1 MAAAKSK
8 TTGKST
14 RKSSGARRIE
24 GARKQAMETGRN
36 RLLVTGIV
44 LSLAFAAIGVR
55 LVDLTVFQAG
65 GEPRLAQ
72 IEPNPEVASGRAD
85 IVDRNG
91 ILLATSLPTAS
102 LFADPSAV
110 LNAQE
115 VADKLI
121 TELPELNRQE
131 LLGKLKTKSRFVW
144 ITRNLTPKQHY
155 KVNRLGLP
163 GLGFQRGERRVYPHG
178 RLAAHA
184 LGLTDVDG
192 RGIAGLEQ
200 NFDRALRAG
209 NRIQVSLDIR
219 IQSMMRQELAAA
231 VREFRAIGAAGVVL
245 DANSGELVSLVSL
258 PDFDPNE
265 PSSAGPETAFNRVTK
280 GVYEMGSTFKLFT
293 AAMAL
298 DSGTVDLNSSYDASQ
313 PIKISRFTIRDFHA
327 KNRWLSVPEIIV
339 YSSNIGAAKMAV
351 DVGTKTQR
359 DYLDRFGLLRPAA
372 LELPEVGKPL
382 VPKRWRKI
390 NTMTIAYGYG
400 IAVSPLQ
407 LASGVAVLV
416 NGGRYVPPTVL
427 KTVAGNSSTGKRV
440 LSEETSELMR
450 GLMRLVVT
458 NGTGRKAAA
467 KGYIVG
473 GKTGTTDKLAVRG
486 YRKNATLS
494 SFVGAF
500 PMNAPRY
507 IVLVMVDEPKGNKRT
522 FNYATGGWVA
532 APAVGRVVQRMASL
546 IGMAP
551 DRQPEPAKVPVK
563 KPIIKASTP
572 PKASPGISKRK
583 TAAAPPPAPITVS
596 RASPS
601 PAPRRNDSAADET
614 LMLQR
619 VRAVLDVRDK
629 KSEADAVGPPEQALA
644 TY

>member
-1 MAAAKSK
+1 
-8 TTGKST
+8 
-14 RKSSGARRIE
+14 
-24 GARKQAMETGRN
+24 METGRN

-72 IEPNPEVASGRAD
+72 IESNPEVASGRAD

-563 KPIIKASTP
+563 KPMIKASTP

>member
-1 MAAAKSK
+1 MAAAKPQK
-8 TTGKST
+8 TGKPNS
-14 RKSSGARRIE
+14 ARRIE

-36 RLLVTGIV
+36 RLLVTGVV
-44 LSLAFAAIGVR
+44 LSLAFTAIGVR
-55 LVDLTVFQAG
+55 LVDLTVFKGG
-65 GEPRLAQ
+65 GEPRLAH
-72 IEPNPEVASGRAD
+72 IESNPEVASGRAD

-102 LFADPSAV
+102 LYANPGAV
-110 LNAQE
+110 LNARE

-121 TELPELNRQE
+121 TVLPELNRQE
-131 LLGKLKTKSRFVW
+131 LLGRLKIKSRFVW
-144 ITRNLTPKQHY
+144 ITRNLTPKQQY
-155 KVNRLGLP
+155 RVNRLGLP

-200 NFDRALRAG
+200 NFDRDLRAG

-231 VREFRAIGAAGVVL
+231 IREFRAIGAAGVVL
-245 DANSGELVSLVSL
+245 DANTGELVSLVSL

-265 PSSAGPETAFNRVTK
+265 PSSAGGETAFNRVTK

-298 DSGTVDLNSSYDASQ
+298 DSGTVDLNSGYDASQ

-327 KNRWLSVPEIIV
+327 KNRWLSVPEIVV

-351 DVGTKTQR
+351 DVGTQTQR
-359 DYLDRFGLLRPAA
+359 DYLDRFGLLRTPA

-382 VPKRWRKI
+382 VPKRWREI
-390 NTMTIAYGYG
+390 NTMTIAYGHG

-407 LASGVAVLV
+407 LASGVAALV

-427 KTVAGNSSTGKRV
+427 KSDAASPAPGKRV
-440 LSEETSELMR
+440 LSEETSEQMR
-450 GLMRLVVT
+450 GLMRLVV
-458 NGTGRKAAA
+458 NSGTGRKAAA
-467 KGYIVG
+467 KGYAVG
-473 GKTGTTDKLAVRG
+473 GKTGTADKLAVRG
-486 YRKNATLS
+486 YRKNATIS

-507 IVLVMVDEPKGNKRT
+507 IVLVVVDEPKGNART

-551 DRQPEPAKVPVK
+551 DRQPVPAKDPVK
-563 KPIIKASTP
+563 KPMIKALAP
-572 PKASPGISKRK
+572 PKVAPAPKQQ
-583 TAAAPPPAPITVS
+583 TATAPPATVPKQNRS
-596 RASPS
+596 QTGEA
-601 PAPRRNDSAADET
+601 
-614 LMLQR
+614 LMLER
-619 VRAVLDVRDK
+619 VRAVLGGRDDN
-629 KSEADAVGPPEQALA
+629 SEADSPGPPEQALA

>member
-486 YRKNATLS
+486 YRKNAILS

-563 KPIIKASTP
+563 KPMIKASTP

>member
-110 LNAQE
+110 LNTQE

-522 FNYATGGWVA
+522 SNYATGGWVA
-532 APAVGRVVQRMASL
+532 APAVGRIVQRMASL

-551 DRQPEPAKVPVK
+551 DRQPEPAKVPVY
-563 KPIIKASTP
+563 KPMIKASTP
-572 PKASPGISKRK
+572 TKASPGISKRK

>member
-298 DSGTVDLNSSYDASQ
+298 DSGTVDLNSGYDASQ

-532 APAVGRVVQRMASL
+532 APVVGRVVQRMASL

-563 KPIIKASTP
+563 KPMIKASTP

>member
-245 DANSGELVSLVSL
+245 DANSGELISLVSL

-313 PIKISRFTIRDFHA
+313 PIKISRFTIRDLHA

-390 NTMTIAYGYG
+390 NTMTIAYGHG

-473 GKTGTTDKLAVRG
+473 GKTATTDKLAVRG

-563 KPIIKASTP
+563 KPMIKASTP

>member
-14 RKSSGARRIE
+14 RKSSDARRIE

-265 PSSAGPETAFNRVTK
+265 PSSAGPESSFNRVTK

-563 KPIIKASTP
+563 KPMIKASTP
-572 PKASPGISKRK
+572 PKSSPGISKRK

>member
-1 MAAAKSK
+1 M
-8 TTGKST
+8 
-14 RKSSGARRIE
+14 
-24 GARKQAMETGRN
+24 
-36 RLLVTGIV
+36 
-44 LSLAFAAIGVR
+44 
-55 LVDLTVFQAG
+55 
-65 GEPRLAQ
+65 
-72 IEPNPEVASGRAD
+72 
-85 IVDRNG
+85 
-91 ILLATSLPTAS
+91 
-102 LFADPSAV
+102 
-110 LNAQE
+110 
-115 VADKLI
+115 I

-563 KPIIKASTP
+563 KPMIKASTP

>member
-532 APAVGRVVQRMASL
+532 APAVGRVIQRMASL

-563 KPIIKASTP
+563 KPMIKASTP

>member
-339 YSSNIGAAKMAV
+339 HSSNIGAAKMAV

-390 NTMTIAYGYG
+390 NTMTIAYGHG

-522 FNYATGGWVA
+522 SNYATGGWVA

-563 KPIIKASTP
+563 KPMIKASTP

-601 PAPRRNDSAADET
+601 PAPRRNDTAADET

>member
-1 MAAAKSK
+1 VAAAKSK

-14 RKSSGARRIE
+14 RKSSGAHRIE

-72 IEPNPEVASGRAD
+72 IESNPEVASGRAD

-178 RLAAHA
+178 RLAAHV

-265 PSSAGPETAFNRVTK
+265 PSSAGSETAFNRVTK

-298 DSGTVDLNSSYDASQ
+298 DSSTVDLNSGYDASQ
-313 PIKISRFTIRDFHA
+313 PIKISGFTIRDFHA

-563 KPIIKASTP
+563 KPMIKASTP

>member
-1 MAAAKSK
+1 MAAAKSE

-14 RKSSGARRIE
+14 RKSSGACRIE

-72 IEPNPEVASGRAD
+72 IEPNPGVASGRAA

-563 KPIIKASTP
+563 KPMIKASTP

>member
-14 RKSSGARRIE
+14 RKSSGAHRIE

-65 GEPRLAQ
+65 DEPRLAQ
-72 IEPNPEVASGRAD
+72 IESNPEVASGRAD

-163 GLGFQRGERRVYPHG
+163 GLGFQRGKRRVYPHG

-298 DSGTVDLNSSYDASQ
+298 DSGTVDLNSGYDASQ
-313 PIKISRFTIRDFHA
+313 PIKISWFTIRDFHA

-563 KPIIKASTP
+563 KPMIKASTP

>member
-72 IEPNPEVASGRAD
+72 IESNPEVASGRAD

>member
-72 IEPNPEVASGRAD
+72 IESNPEVASGRAD

-265 PSSAGPETAFNRVTK
+265 PSSAGPETSFNRVTK

-298 DSGTVDLNSSYDASQ
+298 DSGTVDLNSGYDASQ

-563 KPIIKASTP
+563 KPMIKASTP

>member
-72 IEPNPEVASGRAD
+72 IESNPEVASGRAD

-507 IVLVMVDEPKGNKRT
+507 IVLVMGDEPKGNKRT

-551 DRQPEPAKVPVK
+551 ARQPEPAKVPVK
-563 KPIIKASTP
+563 KPMIKASTP

-601 PAPRRNDSAADET
+601 PAPRRIDSAADET

>member
-72 IEPNPEVASGRAD
+72 IESNPEVASGRAD

-298 DSGTVDLNSSYDASQ
+298 DSGTVDLNSGYDASQ

-563 KPIIKASTP
+563 KPMIKASTP

>member
-72 IEPNPEVASGRAD
+72 IESNPEVASGRAD

-327 KNRWLSVPEIIV
+327 KNRWLSVPEIII

-563 KPIIKASTP
+563 KPMIKASTP

>member
-563 KPIIKASTP
+563 KPMIKASTP

>member
-72 IEPNPEVASGRAD
+72 IESNPEVASGRAD

-507 IVLVMVDEPKGNKRT
+507 IVLVMGDEPKGNKRT

-563 KPIIKASTP
+563 KPMIKASTP

-601 PAPRRNDSAADET
+601 PAPKRNDSAADET

>member
-72 IEPNPEVASGRAD
+72 IESNPEVASGRAD

-563 KPIIKASTP
+563 KPMIKASTP

>member
-14 RKSSGARRIE
+14 RKSSGARKIE

-427 KTVAGNSSTGKRV
+427 KTVVGNSSTGKRV

-563 KPIIKASTP
+563 KPMIKASTP

-583 TAAAPPPAPITVS
+583 TVAAPPPAPITVS

>member
-532 APAVGRVVQRMASL
+532 APAVGRVIQRMASL

>member
-1 MAAAKSK
+1 
-8 TTGKST
+8 
-14 RKSSGARRIE
+14 
-24 GARKQAMETGRN
+24 
-36 RLLVTGIV
+36 
-44 LSLAFAAIGVR
+44 
-55 LVDLTVFQAG
+55 
-65 GEPRLAQ
+65 
-72 IEPNPEVASGRAD
+72 
-85 IVDRNG
+85 VDRNG

-532 APAVGRVVQRMASL
+532 APAVGRVIQRMASL

-563 KPIIKASTP
+563 KPMIKASTP

>member
-184 LGLTDVDG
+184 LGLTNVDG

-298 DSGTVDLNSSYDASQ
+298 DSGTVDLNSGYDASQ

-372 LELPEVGKPL
+372 LELPEIGKPL

-563 KPIIKASTP
+563 KPMIKASTP

-583 TAAAPPPAPITVS
+583 TVAAPPPAPITGS

-601 PAPRRNDSAADET
+601 PAPRRNDLAADET